1 MLTLANA
8 FTQTELSQ
16 AINIVPNTYGRLQAL
31 GLMPVRGVT
40 TRDIAIEEQN
50 GSLAMIPTENLAGL
64 GTVGKQGK
72 RNLPRATPHP

>member
-8 FTQTELSQ
+8 FTQTEIAA

-40 TRDIAIEEQN
+40 TRDVAIEEQN
-50 GSLAMIPTENLAGL
+50 GSLVMIHLPI
-64 GTVGKQGK
+64 TVQPVQLD
-72 RNLPRATPHP
+72 LPMSG

>member
-8 FTQTELSQ
+8 FTQTEIAA

-40 TRDIAIEEQN
+40 TRDVAIEEQN
-50 GSLAMIPTENLAGL
+50 G
-64 GTVGKQGK
+64 
-72 RNLPRATPHP
+72 